1 MNQSNASECNDS
13 QPVMLVD
20 ALWRAFKSLCCYTY
34 EKQAHNSNF
43 LLQLGTAAPRQ
54 NAPVTTKTTS
64 DSISWFCWKQISSLP
79 SNSKAKISGEEK
91 WVSWAHQGCSH
102 TSEKELRCFI
112 VWVLLCFTG
121 TRTCKKINKKHFRPS
136 AMDLIKY
143 DVIWFYISWH
153 VKNKPFSLVTNLP
166 TFSQSKASIN
176 SNHKNTVRTVIRSLH
191 AMCVFWKFSI

>member
-79 SNSKAKISGEEK
+79 SNSKAKISREK
-91 WVSWAHQGCSH
+91 WVSGAHQGCSH
-102 TSEKELRCFI
+102 TSEKHRRRAE
-112 VWVLLCFTG
+112 VLHCVGFTLLHRN
-121 TRTCKKINKKHFRPS
+121 TYMQINK
-136 AMDLIKY
+136 
-143 DVIWFYISWH
+143 
-153 VKNKPFSLVTNLP
+153 
-166 TFSQSKASIN
+166 
-176 SNHKNTVRTVIRSLH
+176 
-191 AMCVFWKFSI
+191 